1 MKYIAAIGALAI
13 ALVTQANARDIEVGD
28 RFRLD
33 PDVRLLTQACATLPE
48 LRSGNMQK
56 CGTVATGPVLQVYR
70 KDGDAIC
77 IKEPSHKWGVAA
89 EEEDKRTC
97 AWAVIAPNAFWMPK
111 PQPAKPAPAPAPA
124 PTEAAETDREK
135 ILHRGLLSF
144 KRPVRACWSEG
155 CEMFPAEGREWIV
168 LDFKDAPEGRAWCI
182 SSGFITS
189 PTPKCAWT
197 APLPAVNYNIR
208 VLEKGCHLRNSC

>member
-1 MKYIAAIGALAI
+1 METLKNSVMLFFAGVTLFVVFTATYEPRVQLASSTVHAIEPKHDLEAL
-13 ALVTQANARDIEVGD
+13 NA
-28 RFRLD
+28 
-33 PDVRLLTQACATLPE
+33 
-48 LRSGNMQK
+48 
-56 CGTVATGPVLQVYR
+56 
-70 KDGDAIC
+70 
-77 IKEPSHKWGVAA
+77 
-89 EEEDKRTC
+89 
-97 AWAVIAPNAFWMPK
+97 
-111 PQPAKPAPAPAPA
+111 
-124 PTEAAETDREK
+124 AAETDREK